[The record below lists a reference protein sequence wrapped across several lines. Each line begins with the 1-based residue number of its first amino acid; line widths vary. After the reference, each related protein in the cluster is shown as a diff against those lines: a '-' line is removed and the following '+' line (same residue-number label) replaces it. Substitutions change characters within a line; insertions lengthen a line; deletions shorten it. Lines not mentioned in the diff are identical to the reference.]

1 MMHRLPNILTTL
13 RLIMALVFAPIFFY
27 ELHNGTDGIWALTLY
42 TVASFTDI
50 LDGYLARKY
59 SAISD
64 FGKIVDPLA
73 DKLLQFL
80 VSLCVAFVDPIFM
93 IVPIFLFVK
102 EILMLVGVVILYQEK
117 IVLGANIYGKI
128 ASFVYFLLFFILLAF
143 RSQLPSLSLAIKI
156 VFIAAFLIAS
166 GLAFAQYLKIYF
178 ENKKK
183 AEQLL

>member
-1 MMHRLPNILTTL
+1 MMRRLPNILTTL
-13 RLIMALVFAPIFFY
+13 RLLMALAFAPIFFY
-27 ELHNGTDGIWALTLY
+27 ELHNKTNEMWSLMLY
-42 TVASFTDI
+42 IVASFTDI

-59 SAISD
+59 SAVSD

-80 VSLCVAFVDPIFM
+80 VSLCVAFVDPIFI
-93 IVPIFLFVK
+93 IVPIFLFIK

-128 ASFVYFLLFFILLAF
+128 ASFVYFLLFFILLTI
-143 RSQLPSLSLAIKI
+143 RPQLPSLNLSVKI
-156 VFIAAFLIAS
+156 IIIAAFLIAS
-166 GLAFAQYLKIYF
+166 GLAFAQYLKIYY

-183 AEQLL
+183 AK